1 MKKTI
6 LITGG
11 SGMLAEY
18 FSDKYIADYNFRFL
32 TRKVKRQNDFLWDI
46 NRQYIDPKAFEGV
59 DVVLHLAGSPLTDK
73 RWTENRKQL
82 ILSSRVDSTDLLLSE
97 VKRQNITLE
106 AFISASAVGF
116 YGSSTTENIY
126 TETDEKGNDF
136 LSDICVQW
144 EKSAKEFE
152 ITSHAKRVAIARIGI
167 ILAPDAGALN
177 EIKKPFKFR
186 LGSSIGDGEQ
196 YVPWIHISDMCRIL
210 NFMVTNPSING
221 VYNSVAPQHTNYQN
235 FSTLI
240 GRTMKRPIWLP
251 NIPSFIL
258 RIVLGE
264 MSTIIVNGSRVS
276 AGKLVDNGFKF
287 EFKDLNGA
295 LKNLLAKH

>member
-18 FSDKYIADYNFRFL
+18 FSDKYLADYNFRFL
-32 TRKVKRQNDFLWDI
+32 TRKVKKENDFLWDI
-46 NRQYIDPKAFEGV
+46 SRHYIDPKAFEGV

-82 ILSSRVDSTDLLLSE
+82 LLSSRVDSTTLLLSE
-97 VKRQNITLE
+97 VKRQHITLD

-126 TETDEKGNDF
+126 IETDEKGNDF

-152 ITSHAKRVAIARIGI
+152 IAIGYQ
-167 ILAPDAGALN
+167 
-177 EIKKPFKFR
+177 KPK
-186 LGSSIGDGEQ
+186 
-196 YVPWIHISDMCRIL
+196 
-210 NFMVTNPSING
+210 
-221 VYNSVAPQHTNYQN
+221 
-235 FSTLI
+235 
-240 GRTMKRPIWLP
+240 
-251 NIPSFIL
+251 
-258 RIVLGE
+258 RIV
-264 MSTIIVNGSRVS
+264 VN
-276 AGKLVDNGFKF
+276 KLRS
-287 EFKDLNGA
+287 
-295 LKNLLAKH
+295 